1 MIQDIDTI
9 FNVVMSFGIMI
20 FIMDIFNINHLSLI
34 TMIPLIL
41 ISCGIWVII
50 KDIIVYIGIEL

>member
-50 KDIIVYIGIEL
+50 KDTIVYIGIEL